1 MSEKK
6 TQEPLIT
13 DLASIGLILKQK
25 REEHSYTLEH
35 VSEIT
40 RITLTN
46 LRNIE
51 NGKLEALPGLVFV
64 RGFIRNYAKL
74 VGVESDW
81 MIEALNQTFTNR
93 EQPVDGSSKVEKQ
106 DLLLLEKEQN
116 NSKYLLIAASVVI
129 IVVIVGIYWNMT
141 TSNRYSSMTERVETV
156 QAVEKKKVAA
166 EEVLKE
172 VEMGTGG
179 KTAEE
184 SLAKSAPVISPLTLT
199 LVAMESAWIRLVVD
213 EQEQI
218 ELELIEGEKYE
229 WPAKKEYLL
238 TMTTGSNASIHL
250 NGEEI
255 VDRENFTDELFQIK
269 LNKFTLTRINN
280 R

>member
-1 MSEKK
+1 MSEK
-6 TQEPLIT
+6 TPQEPLVT
-13 DLASIGLILKQK
+13 DLASIGRILKNK

-51 NGKLEALPGLVFV
+51 DGNLEALPGLVFV
-64 RGFIRNYAKL
+64 RGFIRNYATL

-93 EQPVDGSSKVEKQ
+93 EQPVDGNSRIEKH
-106 DLLLLEKEQN
+106 DLLFENERKI
-116 NSKYLLIAASVVI
+116 SKFVLPVAALVI
-129 IVVIVGIYWNMT
+129 IVVIVGVYWNMT
-141 TSNRYSSMTERVETV
+141 TRDQYTSIADKVETV
-156 QAVEKKKVAA
+156 QAVEKK
-166 EEVLKE
+166 EVTTEDILNAVGIE
-172 VEMGTGG
+172 DPA
-179 KTAEE
+179 KTAGE
-184 SLAKSAPVISPLTLT
+184 SPVDPAPVISPLTLT
-199 LVAMESAWIRLVVD
+199 LIALQSEWIRLAVD
-213 EQEQI
+213 GQEPI
-218 ELELIEGEKYE
+218 ELQLTQGEKYE
-229 WPAKKEYLL
+229 WPASKEYLL
-238 TMTTGSNASIHL
+238 TMTTGDTASIHL

-255 VDRENFTDELFQIK
+255 VEREDFKDQLFQTT